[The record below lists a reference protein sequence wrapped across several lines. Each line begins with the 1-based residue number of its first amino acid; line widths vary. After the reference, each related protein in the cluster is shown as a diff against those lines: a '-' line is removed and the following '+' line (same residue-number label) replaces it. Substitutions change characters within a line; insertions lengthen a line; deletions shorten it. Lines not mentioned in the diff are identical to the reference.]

1 MPRPRVYDPEQV
13 LDAVESLAARSGP
26 AAVTIRAI
34 GEATGASNGAVYHGF
49 GSRAG
54 LVAAAWLRA
63 ARSFLAVQAELVD
76 AVADP
81 FEAVVAAADAPVTFA
96 ERHPDACK
104 LLFAIRREEL
114 PDDDLSP
121 QLAEQVRGADAEL
134 VGLLIRLADALW
146 ERRDGAAVDT
156 ITTCVVDLPTAI
168 VLSRNRLG
176 STTARAQLHAAVRA
190 VLLVGP
196 PLAVQR
202 DSTEES
208 RSWDRRMNQ
217 KGSTP

>member
-63 ARSFLAVQAELVD
+63 ARRFLAVQGELVD
-76 AVADP
+76 AVSDP
-81 FEAVVAAADAPVTFA
+81 LEAVVAAADAPVAFA
-96 ERHPDACK
+96 QRRPDACK
-104 LLFAIRREEL
+104 LLFAIQRDEL
-114 PDDDLSP
+114 PDDDLSAE
-121 QLAEQVRGADAEL
+121 LAEQLRGADAEL

-146 ERRDGAAVDT
+146 QRRDAAAVDT

-176 STTARAQLHAAVRA
+176 STIARAHLHAAVRA
-190 VLLVGP
+190 VLSVGP
-196 PLAVQR
+196 PL
-202 DSTEES
+202 
-208 RSWDRRMNQ
+208 
-217 KGSTP
+217 

>member
-13 LDAVESLAARSGP
+13 LDAVESLTARSGP
-26 AAVTIRAI
+26 AAVTIRAV

-54 LVAAAWLRA
+54 LVAAAWQRA
-63 ARSFLAVQAELVD
+63 ARRFLAVQAELVNT
-76 AVADP
+76 VSDP
-81 FEAVVAAADAPVTFA
+81 LEAVVAAADAPVAFA

-104 LLFAIRREEL
+104 LLFAIRRDEL

-121 QLAEQVRGADAEL
+121 ELAEQLRDADAEL
-134 VGLLIRLADALW
+134 VDLLIRLADALW
-146 ERRDGAAVDT
+146 ERRDAAAVDT

-176 STTARAQLHAAVRA
+176 SATARAQLHAAVRA
-190 VLLVGP
+190 VLSVGP
-196 PLAVQR
+196 TL
-202 DSTEES
+202 
-208 RSWDRRMNQ
+208 

>member
-1 MPRPRVYDPEQV
+1 MPRPRVYDPGQV

-63 ARSFLAVQAELVD
+63 TQRFLAVQAELVD
-76 AVADP
+76 AVSDP
-81 FEAVVAAADAPVTFA
+81 LEAVVAAADAPVAFA
-96 ERHPDACK
+96 ERYPDACK
-104 LLFAIRREEL
+104 LLFAIQRDEL

-121 QLAEQVRGADAEL
+121 ELAEQLRGADAEL

-146 ERRDGAAVDT
+146 ERRDAAAVDT

-176 STTARAQLHAAVRA
+176 STIARAHLHAAVRA
-190 VLLVGP
+190 VLSVGP
-196 PLAVQR
+196 PL
-202 DSTEES
+202 
-208 RSWDRRMNQ
+208 
-217 KGSTP
+217 

>member
-1 MPRPRVYDPEQV
+1 MPRPRVYDPEEV

-63 ARSFLAVQAELVD
+63 ARRFLAVQGLLVD
-76 AVADP
+76 AVSDP
-81 FEAVVAAADAPVTFA
+81 LDAVVAAADAPVAFA

-104 LLFAIRREEL
+104 LLFAIRRDEL

-121 QLAEQVRGADAEL
+121 ELAEQLRGADAEL
-134 VGLLIRLADALW
+134 LGLLIRLADALW
-146 ERRDGAAVDT
+146 ERRDAAAVDT

-168 VLSRNRLG
+168 VLSRNRLC
-176 STTARAQLHAAVRA
+176 SATARAQLHAAVRA
-190 VLLVGP
+190 VLSVGP
-196 PLAVQR
+196 TL
-202 DSTEES
+202 
-208 RSWDRRMNQ
+208 

>member
-1 MPRPRVYDPEQV
+1 MPRPRVYDHEQV
-13 LDAVESLAARSGP
+13 LDAVETLAARSGP

-63 ARSFLAVQAELVD
+63 ARRFLAVQGDLVD
-76 AVADP
+76 AVTDP
-81 FEAVVAAADAPVTFA
+81 VEAVVAAADAPVAFA
-96 ERHPDACK
+96 QRHPDACK
-104 LLFAIRREEL
+104 LLFAIQRNQMA
-114 PDDDLSP
+114 DDDLSP
-121 QLAEQVRGADAEL
+121 ELAEQLRGTDAEL
-134 VGLLIRLADALW
+134 VGLLIRLADGLW
-146 ERRDGAAVDT
+146 HRRDAAAVDT

-176 STTARAQLHAAVRA
+176 SARAHAHLRAAVRA
-190 VLLVGP
+190 VLSVGP

-202 DSTEES
+202 GSTEES

>member
-63 ARSFLAVQAELVD
+63 ARRFLAVQGERVA
-76 AVADP
+76 AVSDP
-81 FEAVVAAADAPVTFA
+81 LEAVVAAADAPVAFA

-104 LLFAIRREEL
+104 LLFAIQRDQL

-121 QLAEQVRGADAEL
+121 QLAEQLRGADVEL
-134 VGLLIRLADALW
+134 IGLLIGLADALW
-146 ERRDGAAVDT
+146 ERRDAAAVDT

-176 STTARAQLHAAVRA
+176 SATARAQLHAAVRA
-190 VLLVGP
+190 VLSVGP
-196 PLAVQR
+196 TL
-202 DSTEES
+202 
-208 RSWDRRMNQ
+208 

>member
-1 MPRPRVYDPEQV
+1 VPRPRVYDPEQV

-63 ARSFLAVQAELVD
+63 ARRFLAVQGELVD
-76 AVADP
+76 AVSDP
-81 FEAVVAAADAPVTFA
+81 LEAVVAAADAPVAFA
-96 ERHPDACK
+96 QRRPDACK
-104 LLFAIRREEL
+104 LLFAIQRDEL
-114 PDDDLSP
+114 PDDDLSAE
-121 QLAEQVRGADAEL
+121 LAEQLRGADAEL

-146 ERRDGAAVDT
+146 QRRDAAAVDT

-176 STTARAQLHAAVRA
+176 STIARAHLHAAVRA
-190 VLLVGP
+190 VLSVGP
-196 PLAVQR
+196 PL
-202 DSTEES
+202 
-208 RSWDRRMNQ
+208 
-217 KGSTP
+217 

>member
-1 MPRPRVYDPEQV
+1 MPRPRVYDHEQV
-13 LDAVESLAARSGP
+13 LDAVETLAARSGP

-63 ARSFLAVQAELVD
+63 ARRFLAVQGDLVD
-76 AVADP
+76 AVTDP
-81 FEAVVAAADAPVTFA
+81 VEAVVAAADAPVAFA
-96 ERHPDACK
+96 QRHPDACK
-104 LLFAIRREEL
+104 LLFAIQRNQM

-121 QLAEQVRGADAEL
+121 ELAEQLRGTDAEL
-134 VGLLIRLADALW
+134 VGLLIRLADGLW
-146 ERRDGAAVDT
+146 HRRDAAAVDT

-176 STTARAQLHAAVRA
+176 SARAHAHLRAAVRA
-190 VLLVGP
+190 VLSVGP

-202 DSTEES
+202 GSTEES
-208 RSWDRRMNQ
+208 RSWGRRMNQ